1 MTAAAV
7 LDRLALLACASSM
20 AIVLAWIVFHPIIAV
35 FLQIA
40 MVLGALVWRFVGVHP
55 AGPEFRA

>member
-1 MTAAAV
+1 M
-7 LDRLALLACASSM
+7 LDRIALLASASSI
-20 AIVLAWIVFHPIIAV
+20 AIALAWIVFHPIIAV